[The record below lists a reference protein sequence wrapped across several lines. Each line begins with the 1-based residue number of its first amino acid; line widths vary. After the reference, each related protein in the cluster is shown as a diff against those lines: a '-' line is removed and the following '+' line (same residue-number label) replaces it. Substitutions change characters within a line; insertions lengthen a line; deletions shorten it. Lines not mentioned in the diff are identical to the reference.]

1 MSEQEPMK
9 SGGLHRIELVLS
21 DGTPIHVTP
30 RVLDLLLESNRVAK
44 FKRSSGW
51 ATVGIDPIRAK
62 SRGHGGASYH
72 GPERRS
78 LY

>member
-1 MSEQEPMK
+1 MSEQEPIK
-9 SGGLHRIELVLS
+9 SGVPYRIELVLS

-51 ATVGIDPIRAK
+51 ATVGVDPIRAK
-62 SRGHGGASYH
+62 SRYQNGASYE

-78 LY
+78 VY

>member
-1 MSEQEPMK
+1 MSEQEPLK
-9 SGGLHRIELVLS
+9 SGVPYRIELVLS

-51 ATVGIDPIRAK
+51 ATVGVDPIRAR
-62 SRGHGGASYH
+62 SGNQNGARYE

-78 LY
+78 VY

>member
-1 MSEQEPMK
+1 MSEQELLK
-9 SGGLHRIELVLS
+9 SGAPHRIELILS
-21 DGTPIHVTP
+21 DGNPIHVTP

-62 SRGHGGASYH
+62 SRKHVGGPYD

-78 LY
+78 VY